1 MDTDPLTRFLKALAP
16 ARQEEVRQLPREQQ
30 EAMAAAWEKRLSDDV
45 SLLTLSELDPHT
57 AESRAAEDVARE
69 SL

>member
-1 MDTDPLTRFLKALAP
+1 MDTDSLTRFLKALAP
-16 ARQEEVRQLPREQQ
+16 ARREEVQQLPRERQ
-30 EAMAAAWEKRLSDDV
+30 EDMAAAWEKRLADDV

-57 AESRAAEDVARE
+57 AESRAAEDVAEE